1 MAICVLKF
9 RLARGIILYG
19 NILLVGYLIVHMFV
33 SKFHLMLV
41 IVVMMKSQFLTTRIV
56 FV

>member
-9 RLARGIILYG
+9 RLARRIILYD

-56 FV
+56 FA